1 MPEPV
6 IDIREACKTYRLGDV
21 EVHAVRSVSLSV
33 ESGEFLAITGPS
45 GSGKSTFMHLVGC
58 LDRLDSGAYHFEGR
72 PIQRLSG
79 VQLAALRNQRIGF
92 VFQSFNL
99 LSRTTILENVA
110 LPLMY
115 QGVRRRLRRKRA
127 AEMLDRVGLADRLK
141 HHPNQLSGGQQQRVA
156 VARAIIT
163 KPAVLLADEPTGALD
178 TATGERLMG
187 LFRELNRADGVT
199 IIIVTHEPEIAAW
212 AERHVAFRDGV
223 IESDKRKRADEA
235 A

>member
-1 MPEPV
+1 MPDPV
-6 IDIREACKTYRLGDV
+6 IDIREASKTYRLGDV
-21 EVHAVRSVSLSV
+21 EVRAVRSVSMAV
-33 ESGEFLAITGPS
+33 ENGDFVAITGPS

-58 LDRLDSGAYHFEGR
+58 LDRLDSGAYHFEGK
-72 PIQRLSG
+72 PIQRLSR
-79 VQLAALRNQRIGF
+79 VQLAALRNHRIGF

-99 LSRTTILENVA
+99 LSRTTIVDNVA

-115 QGVRRRLRRKRA
+115 QGVRRRARRKRA
-127 AEMLDRVGLADRLK
+127 AEMLDRVGLGDRLK

-178 TATGERLMG
+178 TTTGERLMQ
-187 LFRELNRADGVT
+187 LFRELNRDDRVT
-199 IIIVTHEPEIAAW
+199 IMIVTHEPEIAAW

-223 IESDKRKRADEA
+223 IESDKRKRAGEA